1 VIIIKNSS
9 KIQRLQN
16 PRLYR
21 AYSRFKETVE
31 STNRNEKYLF
41 HGTSEENI
49 ESICKYGFKR
59 DLCGKNGLGYLFEY
73 FDLKFNLKF
82 KNKKG
87 VALGHGVYF
96 ALYSRYS
103 DKFNEVLPSS
113 PGDMHINK
121 KRMFRVR
128 VVLGESCL
136 GDPTYK
142 QPPNGYHSCTDATKT
157 LYACYNDSQFY
168 PEYILTYFT

>member
-1 VIIIKNSS
+1 
-9 KIQRLQN
+9 LQN
-16 PRLYR
+16 TRLYR
-21 AYSRFKETVE
+21 AFTRFKETVE
-31 STNRNEKYLF
+31 STKRNEKYLF

-49 ESICKYGFKR
+49 ESICKFGFKR
-59 DLCGKNGLGYLFEY
+59 DLCGKNGLSAFFLFELY
-73 FDLKFNLKF
+73 FDLEFYLKF
-82 KNKKG
+82 KNKKNKG
-87 VALGHGVYF
+87 VALGQGVYF

-168 PEYILTYFT
+168 PEYILTYFA